1 MSKEEGVYARAISGA
16 ASFWDGWGETL
27 DGITDPID
35 DFIDLITSPKDL
47 LQDSEG
53 NYFGIDGLS
62 SRNIKETAAARQKR
76 KNEERVS
83 GGGSGNAF
91 DNSPGT
97 DALATASDSF
107 VNMDEILTSTVSTV
121 ETGGAT
127 KIPFQGLL
135 ELQDIDVMGNANAL
149 YDIARGVSPNEIAG
163 KLASKEIGPNIFV
176 EGTSTPKEGPNYMGP
191 MTANSM
197 GGESIINNALQKKYL
212 NSSKTKPTKAASE
225 KFVDDL
231 IKRNK

>member
-1 MSKEEGVYARAISGA
+1 MSKEGVYAKAVSGA

-35 DFIDLITSPKDL
+35 DFIDLITSPKEL
-47 LQDSEG
+47 LQDSDN
-53 NYFGIDGLS
+53 NYFGIEGLS
-62 SRNIKETAAARQKR
+62 SRNIKATAAARQKR
-76 KNEERVS
+76 KNEEKAS

-91 DNSPGT
+91 DNRPGT

-107 VNMDEILTSTVSTV
+107 VNMDEILASTVGTV
-121 ETGGAT
+121 ETDART
-127 KIPFQGLL
+127 IPFQGLL
-135 ELQDIDVMGNANAL
+135 DLQGIDVMGNAKDV
-149 YDIARGVSPNEIAG
+149 YDIVRGVSPNEIAG

-191 MTANSM
+191 MTADSM

>member
-1 MSKEEGVYARAISGA
+1 MSKEGVYAKAVSGA

-35 DFIDLITSPKDL
+35 DFIDLITSPKEL
-47 LQDSEG
+47 LQDSDN
-53 NYFGIDGLS
+53 NYFGIEGLS
-62 SRNIKETAAARQKR
+62 SRNIKATAAARQKR
-76 KNEERVS
+76 KNEEKAS

-91 DNSPGT
+91 DNRPGT

-107 VNMDEILTSTVSTV
+107 VNMDEILASTVGTV
-121 ETGGAT
+121 ETDART
-127 KIPFQGLL
+127 IPFQGLL
-135 ELQDIDVMGNANAL
+135 DLQGIDVMGNAKDV
-149 YDIARGVSPNEIAG
+149 YDIVRGVSPNEIAG

-176 EGTSTPKEGPNYMGP
+176 EGSQSKPYMGP
-191 MTANSM
+191 ITADSM
-197 GGESIINNALQKKYL
+197 GGKSIINNSNQERARRIL
-212 NSSKTKPTKAASE
+212 NSKRQNATEVAASE

>member
-16 ASFWDGWGETL
+16 ASFWDGWGESL

-76 KNEERVS
+76 KNEEKAS

-91 DNSPGT
+91 DNTPGT

-107 VNMDEILTSTVSTV
+107 VNMDEILASTVGTV
-121 ETGGAT
+121 ETDART
-127 KIPFQGLL
+127 IPFQGLL
-135 ELQDIDVMGNANAL
+135 DLQGIDVMGNAKDV
-149 YDIARGVSPNEIAG
+149 YDIVRGVSPNEIAG
-163 KLASKEIGPNIFV
+163 KLASKEVGPNIFV
-176 EGTSTPKEGPNYMGP
+176 EGSQSKPYMGP

-197 GGESIINNALQKKYL
+197 GGKSIINNSNQERARRIL
-212 NSSKTKPTKAASE
+212 NSKRQNATEVAASE